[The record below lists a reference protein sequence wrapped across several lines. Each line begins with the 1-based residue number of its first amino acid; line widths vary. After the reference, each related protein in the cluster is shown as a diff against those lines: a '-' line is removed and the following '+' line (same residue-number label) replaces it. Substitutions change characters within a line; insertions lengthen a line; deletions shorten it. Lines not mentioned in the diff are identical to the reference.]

1 MKAIGRMHAAS
12 QRAQHD
18 RERAPDEEPGAQP
31 APRLGLKLQILR
43 SPPTSSDPTRYRAHI
58 APSTKPNAS
67 VRANVV

>member
-1 MKAIGRMHAAS
+1 MKAISRMHAAS
-12 QRAQHD
+12 QRAEHD
-18 RERAPDEEPGAQP
+18 REQAEEPGAQP

-43 SPPTSSDPTRYRAHI
+43 SPPTSSAPTRYRAHI